1 MIVREVVFFMRQE
14 KMAKVL
20 MLLVLFYVAI
30 PVISFDGPLLQQL
43 FSVAWI
49 GFASMLLVSLLFKRD
64 TAPKRAVKK
73 QSMTLDPK
81 MKKGMHME
89 S

>member
-30 PVISFDGPLLQQL
+30 PVLSFDGPLLQQL
-43 FSVAWI
+43 FSAAWM
-49 GFASMLLVSLLFKRD
+49 GFAGMLLVSLLFKKD
-64 TAPKRAVKK
+64 TPEKRAVKK
-73 QSMTLDPK
+73 QIVTSDSK
-81 MKKGMHME
+81 MKKSIHME